1 MSFTNGQAV
10 LGVDVVKIPQSESLH
25 TNGDQYIARDVLP
38 YLIAAALAFFHGS
51 GVALW
56 VEEAYRPYTTQVA
69 IFRARYT
76 RKLFWRLGAVWWDGS
91 WWVKNAGASTA
102 AVPGTSI
109 HGYGR
114 AVDIWSGVN
123 SSFGSA
129 AHLIWVA
136 VAKVLGWLNTGINFG
151 EPWHQEWDLSRV
163 TTTISGAGTG
173 PFKPIEPEEDDMFT
187 DADRDLLKK
196 AVSNSAAAKVNSRQA
211 SDRAL
216 KGVLELRAFVKA
228 VGALVWGYVYGPKV
242 DGERMSASTLA
253 RKQYPKVQAIL
264 KLVTPPKEK

>member
-1 MSFTNGQAV
+1 MAFSNGQAQ

-38 YLIAAALAFFHGS
+38 YLIAAALAFFHGA

-123 SSFGSA
+123 SSFGST
-129 AHLIWVA
+129 AHLVWVA
-136 VAKVLGWLNTGINFG
+136 VAKVFGWLNTGISFG

-173 PFKPIEPEEDDMFT
+173 PFIPIDSEEDDMYT
-187 DADRDLLKK
+187 DADRKRDVK
-196 AVSNSAAAKVNSRQA
+196 AADDAAAARVNANQA
-211 SDRAL
+211 NERAL
-216 KGVLELRAFVKA
+216 KTLEEVRAFA
-228 VGALVWGYVYGPKV
+228 AGVGALVWGYKFSAKV
-242 DGERMSASTLA
+242 DGKTYSASGLLRTLA
-253 RKQYPKVQAIL
+253 NRARALYEGTAPK
-264 KLVTPPKEK
+264 KEK